1 MSSTFLSS
9 SCRIPMGTVLYP
21 NPHSVVMC
29 TLFCTL
35 LSLLPPGRARV
46 YSLTSACLI
55 FFLLRAI
62 GACSKSDSTFMYSII
77 FIPKP
82 LEKAFVLGL
91 VKVLRFLDL
100 YGDDDSVFTD
110 DSYGD
115 GQSTYRN
122 DPPTL
127 HHPPYNGFSGNSPQ
141 RWERSFLQ
149 STPDR

>member
-1 MSSTFLSS
+1 
-9 SCRIPMGTVLYP
+9 
-21 NPHSVVMC
+21 
-29 TLFCTL
+29 
-35 LSLLPPGRARV
+35 
-46 YSLTSACLI
+46 
-55 FFLLRAI
+55 
-62 GACSKSDSTFMYSII
+62 MYSII
-77 FIPKP
+77 FILKT

-127 HHPPYNGFSGNSPQ
+127 HHPAYNGFSGNSPQ